1 MSDEQNETAAKQNSR
16 ATPKRRSRA
25 FARGLLA
32 KLPGLAVTRWEAK
45 DALNVHQRLKDVTDL
60 NTDAFLQPLEPIS
73 RKSHD

>member
-1 MSDEQNETAAKQNSR
+1 MSERQNKTEEMRDRQAA
-16 ATPKRRSRA
+16 PKRRSRA

-32 KLPGLAVTRWEAK
+32 KLPALAVTRWEAK
-45 DALNVHQRLKDVTDL
+45 DAVNVHQRLKDVTDL